1 MKMHI
6 IFVSLACVSMVCV
19 TAPVEASP
27 KEARHTSM
35 QTRAFWNDIISS
47 LSRMYACMYEY
58 VSPRLLEYVLHYPTT
73 STLSTLD

>member
-19 TAPVEASP
+19 TTPVEASP

-35 QTRAFWNDIISS
+35 QTRAFWNDIITS
-47 LSRMYACMYEY
+47 LSRK
-58 VSPRLLEYVLHYPTT
+58 RLVHTT
-73 STLSTLD
+73 QT